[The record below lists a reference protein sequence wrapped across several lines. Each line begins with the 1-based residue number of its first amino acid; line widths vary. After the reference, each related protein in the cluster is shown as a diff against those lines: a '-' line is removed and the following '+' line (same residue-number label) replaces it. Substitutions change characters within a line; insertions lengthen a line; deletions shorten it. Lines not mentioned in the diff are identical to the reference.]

1 MPHVFGRRALGAL
14 AVGAAA
20 PFAVRA
26 TEALPTPQG
35 RVILSISGLISNAG
49 KEGTAEFDRAM
60 LEAMGL
66 DEFETT
72 TPWYEG
78 RVRFEG
84 VRMEKLMATVGAKG
98 QNVTAVAL
106 NNYSTDIP
114 VADFARFGTL
124 LALKRN
130 GAYMPVRDK
139 GPLFIVY
146 PYDSAPELKAP
157 QYYTRSAWQ
166 VAKLIVS

>member
-1 MPHVFGRRALGAL
+1 MSIFLSRRVFNVL
-14 AVGAAA
+14 AIGTTTAFSVH
-20 PFAVRA
+20 A
-26 TEALPTPQG
+26 TEALPEPQG
-35 RVILSISGLISNAG
+35 RTILSISGLISNVNS
-49 KEGTAEFDRAM
+49 EGGAEFDRTM
-60 LEAMGL
+60 LEGMGM

-78 RVRFEG
+78 RIRFEG
-84 VRMEKLMATVGAKG
+84 VRMSKLLRAVGATG
-98 QNVTAVAL
+98 RNVTAVAL

-114 VADFARFGTL
+114 IADFDKFGTL

-157 QYYTRSAWQ
+157 QFYTRSAWQ

>member
-1 MPHVFGRRALGAL
+1 MPDLLSRRAMGVL
-14 AVGAAA
+14 AIGAAA
-20 PFAVRA
+20 PVGVRA
-26 TEALPTPQG
+26 TEAFPAPQG
-35 RVILSISGLISNAG
+35 RVILSVSGLISNVS

-60 LEAMGL
+60 LEAMGME
-66 DEFETT
+66 EFETT

-84 VRMEKLMATVGAKG
+84 VRMKKLMTAVGATG
-98 QNVTAVAL
+98 HNVTAVAL

-114 VADFARFGTL
+114 IADFERFGTL

-130 GAYMPVRDK
+130 GVYMPVRDK

-146 PYDSAPELKAP
+146 PYDTAPELKAP

>member
-1 MPHVFGRRALGAL
+1 M
-14 AVGAAA
+14 
-20 PFAVRA
+20 
-26 TEALPTPQG
+26 E
-35 RVILSISGLISNAG
+35 
-49 KEGTAEFDRAM
+49 D
-60 LEAMGL
+60 
-66 DEFETT
+66 FETT

-84 VRMEKLMATVGAKG
+84 IRMTKLMASVGATG
-98 QNVTAVAL
+98 RNVTAVAL

-114 VADFARFGTL
+114 IADFERYGTL

-146 PYDSAPELKAP
+146 PYDSAPELKSP
-157 QYYTRSAWQ
+157 QFYTRSAWQ